1 MLRFF
6 VRFLLFVIAVGIIA
20 LAAGPLLVDPT
31 PAVGE
36 TSAKSLARPESR
48 FVDIPFPGTDG
59 IGLHYLEQVGPI
71 RPAQEQAVHEQVG
84 QHDSAKEQA
93 TSKRGTPTFV
103 LLHGF
108 TFNAFTWNELLGF
121 FGERGGAIAYDQIPY
136 GLSAKPIADDWDG
149 PNPYTREAAVE
160 QLLAVMDAFGMDQAV
175 LVGNSAGG
183 ALALETALAAPRRV
197 AGLILIDP
205 WVYIRRPTLPL
216 VIAGLP
222 QTERLSLF
230 LARYLGERQPLLER
244 SYADPGRIT
253 AERRALTGLHAG
265 VAHWDLA
272 WGELLHRSLTSVVAV
287 SERLDEIEQ
296 PALVISGREDA
307 LVPVGDAERLAAAL
321 PGAGPPVVLP
331 DCGHVPQEECPAQVA
346 DAIAGWLSS
355 APLAVT
361 DRDGA

>member
-1 MLRFF
+1 MP
-6 VRFLLFVIAVGIIA
+6 FLAMRKPLLILFSVLSIAV
-20 LAAGPLLVDPT
+20 LAAIVLAASLPFLVSTT
-31 PAVGE
+31 PIADLD
-36 TSAKSLARPESR
+36 SARSLARPGSQ
-48 FVDIPFPGTDG
+48 FVTIPFEDTA
-59 IGLHYLEQVGPI
+59 GLEIHYLADPGEGGVAGPAAA
-71 RPAQEQAVHEQVG
+71 RRKAPN
-84 QHDSAKEQA
+84 
-93 TSKRGTPTFV
+93 FL

-136 GLSAKPIADDWDG
+136 GLSAKPIAADWDG
-149 PNPYTREAAVE
+149 PNPYAREAAVE

-205 WVYIRRPTLPL
+205 WVYIRRPTLPP

-253 AERRALTGLHAG
+253 AERRVLTGLHAG

-307 LVPVGDAERLAAAL
+307 LVPVADAERLAAAL